1 MASVDDLHSIPLFQ
15 NLTEDELALVAP
27 QISSRSL
34 PNGETLFRHGDPG
47 DSMYIVRFGEVN
59 VMIPDAEGRE
69 RVRARLGRNEVF
81 GEMALLTGD
90 SRSATIIANLDTD
103 LYVLSREGFHELF
116 RRHPTVVTN
125 LLDTLIHRLR
135 RTSTGEREREKI
147 RTLCCHSAL
156 GDSDT
161 RYLSTRLAALLGGE
175 SGKKVALLNVS
186 LLSAD
191 GGAGGGRE
199 GERPDSWDKLLRNL
213 NQINEREILSFLSP
227 TEFGVDVLPN
237 PSAGQI
243 EAFSPDSVPRL
254 LSLLREAY
262 EFTVIGTSAE
272 SSSKAFCQK
281 AMDQSE
287 QLLFALPSDDQ
298 AEALRQWNDL
308 QGAAPSLAAKT
319 RIVLRRGKGKIKGLF
334 DRVKSGFG
342 AGFVYQVPVDPEAER
357 QFAEDG
363 IPRIESGRD
372 ETGRALRRIA
382 RRTAGIAVGLAL
394 GGGGARGLAHIGVL
408 EVFEKE
414 DIPIDLVGGTSIGSI
429 VAAMHANGHT
439 PDEMRILCQ
448 THIIERKP
456 LNDYTIPRTAI
467 LRGWKAERIMRDI
480 YGDVLIEE
488 LPIPYFSVG
497 ADLITGREVIIDRGP
512 LWQSVRASMSL
523 PGVLPPF
530 RYRDEFALVDGGV
543 ANNVPGDVLKQRGAE
558 FCIAVNIAPER
569 GSYFNFNL
577 PRSHGWFG
585 RLLRRNSAIRNFL
598 DAPTIMRVIMRS
610 INVSSIEITNMRSRN
625 FDVHLLPA
633 VGEFDLFDFDKL
645 DTLVERGREA
655 AQDRLA
661 EIRDLLETLKD

>member
-1 MASVDDLHSIPLFQ
+1 MAKPS
-15 NLTEDELALVAP
+15 
-27 QISSRSL
+27 
-34 PNGETLFRHGDPG
+34 
-47 DSMYIVRFGEVN
+47 
-59 VMIPDAEGRE
+59 
-69 RVRARLGRNEVF
+69 
-81 GEMALLTGD
+81 
-90 SRSATIIANLDTD
+90 
-103 LYVLSREGFHELF
+103 
-116 RRHPTVVTN
+116 
-125 LLDTLIHRLR
+125 
-135 RTSTGEREREKI
+135 
-147 RTLCCHSAL
+147 
-156 GDSDT
+156 
-161 RYLSTRLAALLGGE
+161 GG
-175 SGKKVALLNVS
+175 
-186 LLSAD
+186 
-191 GGAGGGRE
+191 

-213 NQINEREILSFLSP
+213 DQINEREILSFLSP

-281 AMDQSE
+281 AVDQSE
-287 QLLFALPSDDQ
+287 QLLFALPSEDQ
-298 AEALRQWNDL
+298 AEALRQWNEL
-308 QGAAPSLAAKT
+308 QNAVPSLETKT
-319 RIVLRRGKGKIKGLF
+319 RLVLRRGKGNIKGLF

-363 IPRIESGRD
+363 VPRLASGRD
-372 ETGRALRRIA
+372 QTGRAMRRIA
-382 RRTAGIAVGLAL
+382 RRTAGVAVGLAL

-429 VAAMHANGHT
+429 VAAMYANGHT
-439 PDEMRILCQ
+439 PAEMKNLCQ
-448 THIIERKP
+448 THIVDRKP
-456 LNDYTIPRTAI
+456 LNDYTFPRTAI
-467 LRGWKAERIMRDI
+467 LRGRKAERIMRDI

-497 ADLITGREVIIDRGP
+497 ADLITGREVILDQGP
-512 LWQSVRASMSL
+512 LWESVRASMSL

-543 ANNVPGDVLKQRGAE
+543 ANNVPGDVLKHRGAE

-577 PRSHGWFG
+577 PKQHGWFG
-585 RLLRRNSAIRNFL
+585 RLLRRNSALRNFL

-655 AQDRLA
+655 AQERLA
-661 EIRDLLETLKD
+661 EIRTLLETLKD